1 MRFSFAIIGVTGILA
16 GCASSTVAPI
26 KKDVEAEDARATK
39 LLKQIQEPV
48 RYQPRPVTAERD
60 SGIWLPAR
68 KVVVQDVP
76 AEANP
81 AGKRQVSINRD
92 FRSIQEVAERVTLLT
107 GTHVVV
113 SPDAIPMT
121 TPGAMPGTPGTPG
134 VPGMPGSSPG
144 MPGVPPMLPNG
155 LPNPAAIAGMAGV
168 GSGIFLSFSGPLSDF
183 MDVASAR
190 FGVSWEWQGNQIRVF
205 KYTTKTFRLTALP
218 GDLSMQ
224 NNITAQ
230 TGSSSSSSGSGG
242 SAGGSS
248 TASSTKTTGVSF
260 SGLSVWGAVENS
272 IKTMLSK
279 DGKVTVTPA
288 TGTVTVT
295 DTPHIVAQVE
305 KFIDQQNTALG
316 RQVIVNVKV
325 LSVDLNHG
333 NEYGI
338 NWDLVHNAVSGVFG
352 LAFGNA
358 LAVAPAASS
367 LTMKILSTAA
377 GTNSSLKTWAGSEA
391 MISALASQGN
401 VSLVTS
407 GSVTTLNNQAAPFQ
421 VGRQTSYLQS
431 STTTTTPDVGATTTL
446 QPGLIT
452 TGFSMNVM
460 PHVLDKGKLMLQ
472 YAINLSSLIDIKTVA
487 SGGSSIQTPE
497 IDTRDFLQRVMINS
511 GDTLVMTGFEQT
523 GLDANTQGMISADS
537 PILGGGVKGK
547 RARSVL
553 VIIIQPVIMDV

>member
-1 MRFSFAIIGVTGILA
+1 MRTTLSVISLATTLA
-16 GCASSTVAPI
+16 GCTASSIAPI
-26 KKDVEAEDARATK
+26 KQDVEAENVRATK
-39 LLKQIQEPV
+39 MLKQIQEPA

-68 KVVVQDVP
+68 KVKAQETPV
-76 AEANP
+76 AGNP
-81 AGKRQVSINRD
+81 AGKRQISINRD

-113 SPDAIPMT
+113 SPDAIPVLGSGQM
-121 TPGAMPGTPGTPG
+121 APGTPGAPG
-134 VPGMPGSSPG
+134 VPGL
-144 MPGVPPMLPNG
+144 PGVPGAGNPAIPPMLPNG
-155 LPNPAAIAGMAGV
+155 MPNPAATAAAA
-168 GSGIFLSFSGPLSDF
+168 GSGIFLSYSGPLSDF

-205 KYTTKTFRLTALP
+205 KYATKTFRLTALP

>member
-1 MRFSFAIIGVTGILA
+1 
-16 GCASSTVAPI
+16 
-26 KKDVEAEDARATK
+26 
-39 LLKQIQEPV
+39 
-48 RYQPRPVTAERD
+48 
-60 SGIWLPAR
+60 
-68 KVVVQDVP
+68 
-76 AEANP
+76 
-81 AGKRQVSINRD
+81 
-92 FRSIQEVAERVTLLT
+92 
-107 GTHVVV
+107 
-113 SPDAIPMT
+113 
-121 TPGAMPGTPGTPG
+121 
-134 VPGMPGSSPG
+134 
-144 MPGVPPMLPNG
+144 MLPNG